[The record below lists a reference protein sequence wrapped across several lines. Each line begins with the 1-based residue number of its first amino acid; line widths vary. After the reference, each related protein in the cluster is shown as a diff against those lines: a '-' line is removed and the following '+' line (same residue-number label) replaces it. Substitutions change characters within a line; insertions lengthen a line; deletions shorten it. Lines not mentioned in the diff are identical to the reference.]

1 MTDQPTGRRRVTQ
14 RIVRLEALA
23 FGLVAAV
30 LWLDELLDLP
40 HRLLGAPPTP
50 VNWHESVLES
60 VLVAALAAAV
70 CRVTARLLA
79 RLRHLEGILPICS
92 ACKKIRDGQGAWHAV
107 ESYVAERTEAE
118 FSHGICPDCMRRM
131 YPEYAPQAAAD
142 RAPE

>member
-1 MTDQPTGRRRVTQ
+1 MDETGVRQAARRV
-14 RIVRLEALA
+14 VRLEALA
-23 FGLVAAV
+23 FGLVVAV

-60 VLVAALAAAV
+60 LLVVALAAAV
-70 CRVTARLLA
+70 CRVTARLLV

-92 ACKKIRDGQGAWHAV
+92 ACKKIRDEQGSWHAV
-107 ESYVAERTEAE
+107 EAYVAERTEAE
-118 FSHGICPDCMRRM
+118 FSHGICPECMRRM
-131 YPEYAPQAAAD
+131 YPEYVPQAAAD